1 MDVPEESVLEMLLN
15 WLGHQRSS
23 RMAHAHKLLKKIN
36 FVEIHPAHLTS
47 LVRRKFASNLP
58 RYVLFR
64 AAIYFPL
71 FSIGILH
78 F

>member
-58 RYVLFR
+58 RYVLFV
-64 AAIYFPL
+64 PP
-71 FSIGILH
+71 SIFHFFIIRILH